1 MEQFVEE
8 NQQLFHS
15 NIYFNKLT
23 DRALTTQTVT
33 SFVKKIQSFIVQSI
47 QKLKRSKRLALLI
60 GSASWDLLT
69 HDIGQGAGLDNHRKF
84 LRQLIENLQKRNS
97 NTNVEIFGKSPS
109 AVHIQQVQSDHDEVL
124 YISSSSVYDIY
135 LCQKEVMK
143 QLHEFFLDT
152 TCLSA
157 ASLASTGDGRQFRPE
172 LNRFMLNLFYKNNQH
187 LRSA

>member
-1 MEQFVEE
+1 MHLILEFQPPNSGFSLDLHSYGDSDMEQFVEE

-97 NTNVEIFGKSPS
+97 NVSPS
-109 AVHIQQVQSDHDEVL
+109 GSSLRVL
-124 YISSSSVYDIY
+124 
-135 LCQKEVMK
+135 
-143 QLHEFFLDT
+143 HT
-152 TCLSA
+152 
-157 ASLASTGDGRQFRPE
+157 
-172 LNRFMLNLFYKNNQH
+172 
-187 LRSA
+187 